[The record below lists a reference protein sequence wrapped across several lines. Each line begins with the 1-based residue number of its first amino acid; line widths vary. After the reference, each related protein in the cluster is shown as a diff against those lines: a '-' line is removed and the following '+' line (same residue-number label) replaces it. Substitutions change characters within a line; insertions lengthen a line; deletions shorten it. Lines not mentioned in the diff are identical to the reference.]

1 VINLRA
7 QSQTSR
13 KFEHIQGLTAGIGIT
28 AELQILRTKQTMQVQ
43 MQQTKAHFF
52 HQSQTTNGRLPTP
65 FVVSKG
71 GKRIEK

>member
-1 VINLRA
+1 
-7 QSQTSR
+7 
-13 KFEHIQGLTAGIGIT
+13 
-28 AELQILRTKQTMQVQ
+28 LRTKQAMQVQ